1 MGLWIMHAIDS
12 QAPASNWNS
21 DNGQVNVNNDNV
33 GNSDDNI
40 GARLPVRGI
49 LKSSILVGWLSK
61 TFEPAAS
68 HSAHFTRKSLHLKD
82 FGFTHKLQIKIKTQ
96 LKTEYFKLGTS
107 AEQESNFLCFGR
119 MLCFNKLFEQFK

>member
-1 MGLWIMHAIDS
+1 MHTIDS

-49 LKSSILVGWLSK
+49 LKNGILVGWLRN
-61 TFEPAAS
+61 TFEPATS

-82 FGFTHKLQIKIKTQ
+82 FGFTDKLQIKIETQ
-96 LKTEYFKLGTS
+96 LK
-107 AEQESNFLCFGR
+107 AENF
-119 MLCFNKLFEQFK
+119 

>member
-1 MGLWIMHAIDS
+1 MHTIDS

-49 LKSSILVGWLSK
+49 LKSSSLVGWLSN
-61 TFEPAAS
+61 TLEPAAC
-68 HSAHFTRKSLHLKD
+68 HSAYFTRKSLHLKD
-82 FGFTHKLQIKIKTQ
+82 FGFTHQLQIKIKTQ
-96 LKTEYFKLGTS
+96 LET
-107 AEQESNFLCFGR
+107 
-119 MLCFNKLFEQFK
+119 